1 MMLDLIAMQEE
12 AEAAIKELYP
22 TEISPDLHDVLVI
35 LITNSKKLYYRK
47 GFRDGQTALTKQLV
61 AKEKQI
67 GEQAAR
73 NLQIDQ
79 EEQAAHMIGI

>member
-1 MMLDLIAMQEE
+1 MIDINAMITENEIAIEELDEGKAIPEGLRWELAMTFMLKELEFHRQGQTELRQELIATQ
-12 AEAAIKELYP
+12 
-22 TEISPDLHDVLVI
+22 
-35 LITNSKKLYYRK
+35 R
-47 GFRDGQTALTKQLV
+47 R
-61 AKEKQI
+61 I